1 MLANEMDVN
10 AGRYND
16 GMSMD
21 DLGRETFDL
30 ARSIASGQK
39 SKGELAGHAQVSI
52 WRNWR
57 QTQPGNVDRLKAQT
71 PLDGQPLAIV
81 SGSPINIRYD
91 AKAGRAGPAM
101 EQIGLIMPTSL
112 CSGQVAR
119 IIANQLNNDA
129 TDDGSIDRYVALVH
143 TEGCGSVNA
152 ETSI

>member
-57 QTQPGNVDRLKAQT
+57 QTNGNVDRAAITAGRQT
-71 PLDGQPLAIV
+71 WQS

-91 AKAGRAGPAM
+91 AKADVLTAM
-101 EQIGLIMPTSL
+101 EQIGLIMPTSRP
-112 CSGQVAR
+112 GQVADY
-119 IIANQLNNDA
+119 AKTSTMTLLMA
-129 TDDGSIDRYVALVH
+129 ASTVH
-143 TEGCGSVNA
+143 HWC
-152 ETSI
+152 